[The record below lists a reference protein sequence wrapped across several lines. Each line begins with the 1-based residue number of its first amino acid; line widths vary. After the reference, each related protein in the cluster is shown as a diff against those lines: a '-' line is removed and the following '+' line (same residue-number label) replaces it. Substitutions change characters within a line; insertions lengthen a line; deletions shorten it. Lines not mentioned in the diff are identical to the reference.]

1 MKAALVVW
9 SLALFAATFA
19 LHSRHR
25 DFAWYYHPDEG
36 GKIDQVLTAKW
47 NFNHPMLLLRASK
60 LALDATGAPRDPQ
73 SVVEIGRAV
82 SAVFTAIAVVAF
94 SLFAYRW
101 RGWSAAIAAGGSLML
116 HHQLFELSHYMKED
130 TALLC
135 GLGLALLALGR
146 FEEKST
152 LANAALLGGACALA
166 ISGKYIGAIVLLA
179 TGPTLL
185 KAGGG
190 TRRVAFFAG
199 LIIVLLAVNWPLV
212 SDFDTFRASFAR
224 ETTFVVEGQK
234 GSTRS
239 IPHAQYWN
247 VFIDNTTPAIWLLI
261 VLFLAA
267 RWGGWHAV
275 TLTRWHIVA
284 FPFVYALALSFS
296 PKSNDRYFLPATAVF
311 TLLAALGVPD
321 VARLFGRKWAA
332 CLAAAILIGAQVP
345 SFLRYERA
353 FRRDDSHELQAWC
366 REKLPADAV
375 IAKDSRIW
383 LPDPAKADR
392 VPADAIPQRVIPAKY
407 AADLGTLDDLR
418 AKGITHVVV
427 SSSDYGRYFLKSL
440 QPKTGQEKDFAR
452 RRAFYETL
460 FRDGKLLFEKERG
473 TVIYLH
479 PGIRVYT
486 IADPGN
492 P

>member
-25 DFAWYYHPDEG
+25 DFPWYYHPDEG
-36 GKIDQVLTAKW
+36 GKVEQVLSAKW
-47 NFNHPMLLLRASK
+47 NFNHPMLLLRTAK
-60 LALDATGAPRDPQ
+60 LALEATGAARDPQ

-82 SAVFTAIAVVAF
+82 SAAFTAIAVVAF
-94 SLFAYRW
+94 SLFAFRW
-101 RGWSAAIAAGGSLML
+101 RGWSAAIAAGGALML

-130 TALLC
+130 SALLC

-146 FEEKST
+146 FEEKPT
-152 LANAALLGGACALA
+152 LANAALMGAASALA

-179 TGPTLL
+179 TGPTLM

-190 TRRVAFFAG
+190 KRRVAFFAG
-199 LIIVLLAVNWPLV
+199 LIVVLLAVNWPLIA
-212 SDFDTFRASFAR
+212 DFQTFQTSFER

-239 IPHAQYWN
+239 VPHAQYWN
-247 VFIDNTTPAIWLLI
+247 IFIDNTTPAVWLLI

-296 PKSNDRYFLPATAVF
+296 PKSNDRYFLPGTAVF

-321 VARLFGRKWAA
+321 VARLFGRKWTA
-332 CLAAAILIGAQVP
+332 CLAAAILICAQVP
-345 SFLRYERA
+345 SFLRYQRA
-353 FRRDDSHELQAWC
+353 FRRDDSRALQAWC
-366 REKLPADAV
+366 RESLPADAV

-383 LPDPAKADR
+383 LPDSEKPDR
-392 VPADAIPQRVIPAKY
+392 VPTDAIPQRTVPAKY
-407 AADLGTLDDLR
+407 VADLGPLDDLR
-418 AKGITHVVV
+418 AKGITHVAV

-440 QPKTGQEKDFAR
+440 QPRTGQEKDFAR

-479 PGIRVYT
+479 PGIRVYA
-486 IADPGN
+486 IAEAR
-492 P
+492 